1 MFANLSNSKEHC
13 LKITLCFDGMWMDLN
28 LPTGRFSFWTTKG
41 RSATSFHF
49 GTLNTTRL
57 APLPQGPPFL
67 PFCFLFLFVRKPLPE
82 GLKGLEGMGGR
93 ESAGKKVRKPLP
105 EGLKGVEGMEGKE
118 NEEMKA
124 FGKPKPKA
132 PQLIT

>member
-1 MFANLSNSKEHC
+1 
-13 LKITLCFDGMWMDLN
+13 
-28 LPTGRFSFWTTKG
+28 
-41 RSATSFHF
+41 
-49 GTLNTTRL
+49 
-57 APLPQGPPFL
+57 
-67 PFCFLFLFVRKPLPE
+67 VRKPLPE